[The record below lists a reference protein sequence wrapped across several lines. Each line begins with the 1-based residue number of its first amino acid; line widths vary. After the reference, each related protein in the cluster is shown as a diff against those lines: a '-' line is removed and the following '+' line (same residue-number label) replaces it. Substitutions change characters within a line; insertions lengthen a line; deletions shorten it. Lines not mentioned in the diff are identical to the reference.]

1 MPLSTTRP
9 IARSRLTAADRS
21 AIDRINR
28 QSASAALRSFAP
40 RPAQRAGLG
49 LFRDR
54 AELRNWL
61 ACLAIAALS
70 GFALAAELGWL
81 DSVLR

>member
-1 MPLSTTRP
+1 MSTANRP
-9 IARSRLTAADRS
+9 IARSRLTAADRAS
-21 AIDRINR
+21 IDGANR
-28 QSASAALRSFAP
+28 RAATAQLRSLTPQAQ
-40 RPAQRAGLG
+40 PAVLGG